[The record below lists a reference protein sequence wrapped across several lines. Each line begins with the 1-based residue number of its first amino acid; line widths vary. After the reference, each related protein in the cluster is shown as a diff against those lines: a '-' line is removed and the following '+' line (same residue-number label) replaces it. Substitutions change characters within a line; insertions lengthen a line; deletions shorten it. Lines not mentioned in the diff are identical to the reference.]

1 MTTIGDLLRQTTD
14 VVGHRVHARW
24 LVETATGVDPIDAH
38 IDEAVTERM
47 VAHLDRMVA
56 RVRLGEPLQYVLG
69 RWGFRHLDLA
79 VDPRVLIPRPETEEV
94 AGVAIE
100 IARRHQPRRV
110 LDLGTGSGA
119 IGLSAA
125 YELPLEGTEVWI
137 TDIDDDALAVARA
150 NLAGIGR
157 AARNVRVAQGSWFE
171 AIAHGERFDV
181 IVANPPYIADGDPAV
196 DPLVSDHEPHR
207 ALFSGIDGLDA
218 IRTLI
223 NGAIDYL
230 SDGGSLVLEIGYDQ
244 GSIVRD
250 LMMAA
255 GFTEAEIR
263 RDAAGQDRIA
273 VGSLAAGLL
282 R

>member
-24 LVETATGVDPIDAH
+24 LVETATGVDSIDAH

-100 IARRHQPRRV
+100 IARRHHPRRV

-125 YELPLEGTEVWI
+125 YELPLEGTEIWI

-171 AIAHGERFDV
+171 AIARGERFDV

-207 ALFSGIDGLDA
+207 ALFSGTDGLEA

>member
-1 MTTIGDLLRQTTD
+1 MTTIGDLLRQTTE

-24 LVETATGVDPIDAH
+24 LVETATGVDTIDAH
-38 IDEAVTERM
+38 LEELVTERM

-125 YELPLEGTEVWI
+125 FELPLEGTEVWI

-171 AIAHGERFDV
+171 AIARGERFDV

-196 DPLVSDHEPHR
+196 ESRVVDHEPHL
-207 ALFSGIDGLDA
+207 ALFSGADGLDA
-218 IRTLI
+218 IRILI
-223 NGAIDYL
+223 DGAVEHL

-244 GSIVRD
+244 GPTVSN

-255 GFTEAEIR
+255 GFSLAEIR

-273 VGSLAAGLL
+273 VGSLAAGL
-282 R
+282 RR